1 MKMTLYDLNKAER
14 FFEIVNGCE
23 REVTCYGMD
32 LRGNRDIQN
41 IMCGIS
47 SQAGIGKLELEL
59 NSPKDFRRLMAY
71 LQEPHPVW
79 MTH

>member
-14 FFEIVNGCE
+14 LFEIVDGCE
-23 REVTCYGMD
+23 QAVTCYGMD
-32 LRGNRDIQN
+32 LRSNRDIQK

-47 SQAGIGKLELEL
+47 QGAGIGKLELTL
-59 NSPKDFRRLMAY
+59 NSAKDFRKLMDY

>member
-1 MKMTLYDLNKAER
+1 MKMTLYDLNQAER

-23 REVTCYGMD
+23 QEVTCYGMD
-32 LRGNRDIQN
+32 LRGNRDIQS

-47 SQAGIGKLELEL
+47 KGAGIGRLEL
-59 NSPKDFRRLMAY
+59 NLTSAKDFRRLMDY